1 MKFHLKVSDEKSWKI
16 QKRMDP
22 NMLSKTSASSW
33 STFEAG
39 GSWFPDRRRRS
50 DWRPHSLKSQ
60 KGNDPMIQWSWK
72 RPLSKPWNNIL
83 NIYIYIYTLR

>member
-1 MKFHLKVSDEKSWKI
+1 MKFHLKVSDEKS
-16 QKRMDP
+16 KRMDP

-50 DWRPHSLKSQ
+50 D
-60 KGNDPMIQWSWK
+60 
-72 RPLSKPWNNIL
+72 
-83 NIYIYIYTLR
+83 